1 LFILWQ
7 KHNKLRFVPLYEEQH
22 AYNKQKY
29 NFRFLNRLIHF
40 MENISILW
48 ADDEIDLLKPHIMF
62 LKDKGYNVI
71 TTNNGLEAIEI
82 IKSQP
87 FDFDIVFLDEQ
98 MPGLSGVE
106 TLMQIKNVYP
116 NLPVVMITKSE
127 EETIMED
134 AIGSNIS
141 DYLIKPVNP
150 KQILLSI
157 KKNLENKKLISEKTT
172 HTYQQQFRNIG
183 MEISNR
189 LSFNEWVEVYRKLVF
204 WDIELEKSKD
214 SSIIDVLKMQ
224 RVEAGNMFSRF
235 IESNYLDWINSN
247 AKDRPVMSHTLLRD
261 KVFPFVEENPGT
273 FFVLIDN
280 LRYDQW
286 KVLQPI
292 IEEYYRVEN
301 DEVYYSILP
310 TTTQYARNA
319 LFSGL
324 LPTEIEKKY
333 PKYWINEDEE
343 GTKNQ
348 FEGELLGEQL
358 KRFGKDAKYS
368 YHKILN
374 LTAGRKLVE
383 VLPNLLSNKF
393 NVIVYNF
400 VDMLSHAR
408 TEMEV
413 IRELADDEAAY
424 RSITVSWFEHSPLL
438 DIIRFLADRKIPLI
452 ITTDHGSVR
461 VESPVKII
469 GDKATNTNL
478 RYKTGK
484 SLSYNKKEVY
494 EIKNPAD
501 AFLPRTNVSS
511 NFVFCRNDD
520 FFAYPNN
527 YNYYVNYYKNT
538 FQHGGIS
545 MEEILVPFISLKPR

>member
-1 LFILWQ
+1 
-7 KHNKLRFVPLYEEQH
+7 
-22 AYNKQKY
+22 
-29 NFRFLNRLIHF
+29 

-71 TTNNGLEAIEI
+71 TTNNGVEAIEI

-98 MPGLSGVE
+98 MPGLSGIE
-106 TLMQIKNVYP
+106 TLMQIKKLYP

-150 KQILLSI
+150 NQILLSI

-189 LSFNEWVEVYRKLVF
+189 LNYNEWVEVYRKLVY

-214 SSIIDVLKMQ
+214 TSIIDVLKMQ
-224 RVEAGNMFSRF
+224 REEAGKLFSRF
-235 IESNYLDWINSN
+235 IETNYLDWINSRI
-247 AKDRPVMSHTLLRD
+247 KDRPVMSHTLVREKLLPQVD
-261 KVFPFVEENPGT
+261 ENPCT
-273 FFVLIDN
+273 FLILIDN

-292 IEEYYRVEN
+292 IEDYFRVEN

-324 LPTEIEKKY
+324 LPVEIEKKY
-333 PKYWINEDEE
+333 PKYWVNEDEE

-348 FEGELLGEQL
+348 FEEELLGEQL
-358 KRFGKDAKYS
+358 KRFGKDMKYS

-374 LTAGRKLVE
+374 LTAGRKLVDSMS
-383 VLPNLLSNKF
+383 NLLANKL

-424 RSITVSWFEHSPLL
+424 RSITVSWFEHSPLF
-438 DIIRFLADRKIPLI
+438 DIMRFLSDHKIPVVV
-452 ITTDHGSVR
+452 TSDHGSVR
-461 VESPVKII
+461 VESPVKIL

-478 RYKTGK
+478 RYKTGR
-484 SLSYNKKEVY
+484 SLSYNSKEVF
-494 EIKNPAD
+494 EVKNPAE
-501 AFLPRTNVSS
+501 AYLPRTNVSS
-511 NFVFCRNDD
+511 NYVFCRNDD

-527 YNYYVNYYKNT
+527 YNYYVNYYKDT

-545 MEEILVPFISLKPR
+545 MEEMIVPFISLKSR

>member
-1 LFILWQ
+1 
-7 KHNKLRFVPLYEEQH
+7 
-22 AYNKQKY
+22 
-29 NFRFLNRLIHF
+29 
-40 MENISILW
+40 MENVSILW

-62 LKDKGYNVI
+62 LRDKGYEVF
-71 TTNNGLEAIEI
+71 TSNNGVEAIEI
-82 IKSQP
+82 LKTRP
-87 FDFDIVFLDEQ
+87 FDIVFLDEQ
-98 MPGLSGVE
+98 MPGLSGIE
-106 TLMQIKNVYP
+106 TLIRVKNLFP
-116 NLPVVMITKSE
+116 DLPVVMITKSE

-134 AIGSNIS
+134 AIGSKIS

-150 KQILLSI
+150 KQILLSL

-172 HTYQQQFRNIG
+172 FSYQQQFRNIG

-189 LSFNEWVEVYRKLVF
+189 LTHEEWPEIYRKLVY
-204 WDIELEKSKD
+204 WELELGQSND
-214 SSIIDVLKMQ
+214 SGIMDVLKMQ
-224 RVEAGNMFSRF
+224 KEEAGQVFSRF
-235 IESNYLDWINSN
+235 VENNYTDWVNGKNS
-247 AKDRPVMSHTLLRD
+247 DRPVMSHTLIRD
-261 KVFPFVEENPGT
+261 NLIPLLDET
-273 FFVLIDN
+273 SSLFFILIDN

-286 KVLQPI
+286 KILQPI
-292 IEEYYRVEN
+292 ISELYRVES
-301 DEVYYSILP
+301 DEIYYSILP

-319 LFSGL
+319 LFAGL

-333 PKYWINEDEE
+333 PRYWVNEDDE

-358 KRFGKDAKYS
+358 KRYGRDIKYS

-383 VLPNLLSNKF
+383 TMPNLLGNKL

-424 RSITVSWFEHSPLL
+424 RSITVSWFEHSPLFE
-438 DIIRFLADRKIPLI
+438 IIRFLAEKKLPVV
-452 ITTDHGSVR
+452 ITTDHGSVK
-461 VESPVKII
+461 VDAPVKIV

-478 RYKTGK
+478 RYKTGR
-484 SLSYNKKEVY
+484 SLSYNRKEVF
-494 EIKNPAD
+494 EVKNPAD
-501 AFLPRTNVSS
+501 VFLPRTNVSS
-511 NFVFCRNDD
+511 NYVFCRNTD

-527 YNYYVNYYKNT
+527 FNYYVNYYRNT

-545 MEEILVPFISLKPR
+545 MEEMMIPFVTLKAK